1 MKAISMRFGFLLL
14 LFLLPARVAFSET
27 ERLVDPFVITL
38 PDDLQIFPDEEDL
51 PDHVLN
57 LMWTREID
65 SQKIV
70 ELRQSS
76 EERQSDD
83 LEAAIAS
90 GNTGNVIL
98 IVEPIQ
104 AALLGME
111 AEEQHERYCDDF
123 RKRWGYGF
131 SKFDHVRQIGHCAS
145 PVGAMTYVMCRYFKR
160 DRICASGIDFV
171 ELLTTNS
178 FTEGTYWTE
187 MIDALEEPSSKEAA
201 EKVLSNMAAGAAVD
215 KVNDLLVRFRLRT
228 ASE

>member
-1 MKAISMRFGFLLL
+1 
-14 LFLLPARVAFSET
+14 
-27 ERLVDPFVITL
+27 
-38 PDDLQIFPDEEDL
+38 
-51 PDHVLN
+51 
-57 LMWTREID
+57 
-65 SQKIV
+65 
-70 ELRQSS
+70 
-76 EERQSDD
+76 
-83 LEAAIAS
+83 
-90 GNTGNVIL
+90 
-98 IVEPIQ
+98 
-104 AALLGME
+104 ME

-131 SKFDHVRQIGHCAS
+131 SKFDHARQIGHCAS

-187 MIDALEEPSSKEAA
+187 MIDALEEPSSEEAA